1 MDIALL
7 KIDADETLAYATLV
21 IRTPSSRRMGASSW

>member
-7 KIDADETLAYATLV
+7 KIDADEKLPFIVFGTSLTYSNSTNCC
-21 IRTPSSRRMGASSW
+21 